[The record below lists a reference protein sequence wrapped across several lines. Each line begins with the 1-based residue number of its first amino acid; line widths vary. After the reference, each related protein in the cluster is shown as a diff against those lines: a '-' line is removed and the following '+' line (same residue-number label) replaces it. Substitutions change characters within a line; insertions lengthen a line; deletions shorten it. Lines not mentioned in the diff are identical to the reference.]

1 MDGGGMKRLPARDQR
16 TIFLIGALG
25 LGILYA
31 YARYIVGPLGREATE
46 LGQKIRSARERL
58 QALEAATANEA
69 TLREQYSQVEQT
81 VKSLRTLLP
90 AEEELAAVIGLL
102 SDLANQAQVKIQT
115 IFPQRSVETP
125 EALAAAIKPGSSAA
139 RPPVV
144 YREIPIQ
151 IDALAGY
158 HQLGEFL
165 GLVEGGKNPMRVSSL
180 RISANPKESKRHHI
194 KLVLVAYF
202 ATQDSGAL

>member
-1 MDGGGMKRLPARDQR
+1 MMKGLAARDQR
-16 TIFLIGALG
+16 TILLVGVLG
-25 LGILYA
+25 LIILYA
-31 YARYIVGPLGREATE
+31 YVRFIVGPLGREAVNS
-46 LGQKIRSARERL
+46 GQKVRSAREQL
-58 QALEAATANEA
+58 KALEAATANET
-69 TLREQYSQVEQT
+69 TLREQHSQVEQT

-90 AEEELAAVIGLL
+90 VEEELPAIIGLL

-115 IFPQRSVETP
+115 IFPQRSVQTP
-125 EALAAAIKPGSSAA
+125 EELTAAVKSGGSAA
-139 RPPVV
+139 QQPVV

-158 HQLGEFL
+158 HQLGVFL

-180 RISANPKESKRHHI
+180 RISANPKESKRHHV
-194 KLVLVAYF
+194 KLLLVAYF